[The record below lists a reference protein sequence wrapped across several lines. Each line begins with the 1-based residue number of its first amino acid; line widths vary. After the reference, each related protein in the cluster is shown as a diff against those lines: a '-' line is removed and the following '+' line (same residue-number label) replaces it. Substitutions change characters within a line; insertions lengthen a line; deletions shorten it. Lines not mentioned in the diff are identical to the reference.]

1 VKTILL
7 VEDDPAVQRGI
18 RENLERERFKVL
30 VEQDGKKG
38 LQRARREMPDLLILD
53 VMLPSMTG
61 FEVCAR
67 LKKEGFP
74 APVFMLTALGD
85 EDSRLRGLGL
95 GADDY
100 LLKPFSVRE
109 LLLRVRNLFERAERT
124 LGKARAYE
132 EELRKARQIQLGSLP
147 ERPPLCD
154 GLDIFGMTVPATHV
168 GGDYFDY
175 VRLSPTKLCV
185 IVADVCGKGMP
196 AALYVQK
203 MQGVVQ
209 ASGATSTSA
218 GDILMKLQQ
227 HVGSTMEDASFV
239 TAAAAAIDTSNKRVD
254 IASAGHPPVLLK
266 RGNSMET
273 VEASGMWIGQ
283 VLNYSFAD
291 ELKTVVL
298 ECREG
303 DTLFFYTDGVTESM
317 NARQE
322 EFGMDR
328 LRRALGSG
336 KGGSRNLVNR
346 CLGKIRKFSESEPQA
361 DDITM
366 VAVEF
371 TQKRKTS

>member
-38 LQRARREMPDLLILD
+38 LHRARREMPDLLILD

-61 FEVCAR
+61 FDICAR

-74 APVFMLTALGD
+74 SPVFILTALGD
-85 EDSRLRGLGL
+85 EDSTLRGLGL

-100 LLKPFSVRE
+100 LSKPFSVRE
-109 LLLRVRNLFERAERT
+109 LLLRVRNLFERTERT
-124 LGKARAYE
+124 LGKAQAYE
-132 EELRKARQIQLGSLP
+132 DELQKARKIQQNSLP
-147 ERPPLCD
+147 QKPPQCD
-154 GLDIFGMTVPATHV
+154 GLDIWGMTIPATHV
-168 GGDYFDY
+168 GGDYYDF
-175 VRLSPTKLCV
+175 VQLGSGRLCV

-209 ASGATSTSA
+209 ASAGAARSASELMVKLQEHVGATM
-218 GDILMKLQQ
+218 G
-227 HVGSTMEDASFV
+227 EASFV
-239 TAAAAAIDTSNKRVD
+239 TATAAAFD
-254 IASAGHPPVLLK
+254 ISEHKVEVASAGHPPVILK
-266 RGNSMET
+266 RTNSLET
-273 VEASGMWIGQ
+273 IDSSGMWIGQ

-291 ELKTVVL
+291 MLKTVTF
-298 ECREG
+298 EFRKG
-303 DTLFFYTDGVTESM
+303 DMLFFYTDGVTESM

-322 EFGMDR
+322 EFGMKR
-328 LRRALGSG
+328 LRQALGSG
-336 KGGSRNLVNR
+336 QGGCQDLINR
-346 CLGKIRKFSESEPQA
+346 CLMKVRQFSASEPQA

-366 VAVEF
+366 VVVEI
-371 TQKRKTS
+371 TL

>member
-1 VKTILL
+1 MKTILL

-38 LQRARREMPDLLILD
+38 LHRARREMPDLLILD

-61 FEVCAR
+61 FDICAR

-74 APVFMLTALGD
+74 SPVFILTALGD
-85 EDSRLRGLGL
+85 EDSTLRGLGL

-100 LLKPFSVRE
+100 LSKPFSVRE
-109 LLLRVRNLFERAERT
+109 LLLRVRNLFERTRRT
-124 LGKARAYE
+124 LGKAQAYE
-132 EELRKARQIQLGSLP
+132 DELRKARQIQQNSLP
-147 ERPPLCD
+147 EKPPQCD
-154 GLDIFGMTVPATHV
+154 GLDIWAMTIPATHV
-168 GGDYFDY
+168 GGDYYDFMW
-175 VRLSPTKLCV
+175 LGPSKLCV
-185 IVADVCGKGMP
+185 VVADVCGKGMP

-209 ASGATSTSA
+209 ASAGVAQSA
-218 GDILMKLQQ
+218 GEVLMKLQE
-227 HVGSTMEDASFV
+227 HVGATMEEASFV
-239 TAAAAAIDTSNKRVD
+239 TATAAAFDMKQNKVE

-266 RGNSMET
+266 RGLNLET
-273 VEASGMWIGQ
+273 IDASGMWIGQ
-283 VLNYSFAD
+283 VLGYSFTD
-291 ELKTVVL
+291 MLKTVTI
-298 ECREG
+298 ESRKG
-303 DTLFFYTDGVTESM
+303 DTLFFYSDGVTESM

-336 KGGSRNLVNR
+336 KGGCQDLINR
-346 CLGKIRKFSESEPQA
+346 CLNKVRQFSGSEPQA

-366 VAVEF
+366 VAVEI
-371 TQKRKTS
+371 TL

>member
-1 VKTILL
+1 MKTILL

-38 LQRARREMPDLLILD
+38 LHRARREEPDLVILD

-100 LLKPFSVRE
+100 LSKPFSVRE
-109 LLLRVRNLFERAERT
+109 LLLRIRNLFERTERT
-124 LGKARAYE
+124 LGKARAFE
-132 EELRKARQIQLGSLP
+132 VELRRARQIQRNSLP
-147 ERPPLCD
+147 EKPPKCD
-154 GLDIFGMTVPATHV
+154 GLDIWGMTIPATHV
-168 GGDYFDY
+168 GGDYYDY
-175 VRLSPTKLCV
+175 VWLGPSKLCV

-209 ASGATSTSA
+209 ASAGAVNSA
-218 GDILMKLQQ
+218 GEILMKLQE
-227 HVGSTMEDASFV
+227 HIGSSMEEASFV
-239 TAAAAAIDTSNKRVD
+239 TATAVTFDTQGNKIEV
-254 IASAGHPPVLLK
+254 ASAGHPPVILK
-266 RGNSMET
+266 RGNSLET
-273 VEASGMWIGQ
+273 IDASGMWIGQ
-283 VLNYSFAD
+283 VLGYSFAD
-291 ELKTVVL
+291 QMKTAAL
-298 ECREG
+298 ECRKG

-322 EFGMDR
+322 EFGMAR

-336 KGGSRNLVNR
+336 KGGSQNLVNR
-346 CLGKIRKFSESEPQA
+346 CLNKVKQFSASEPQS

-366 VAVEF
+366 VAVEI
-371 TQKRKTS
+371 TV